1 MLCAATYSWTVG
13 QLDSWTVSW
22 TPGNLMKPCARK
34 NMTGSLGL
42 MERSRLVVSGASL
55 PIRGLMTW
63 RCGVSIGSIGSYNS
77 WLNVN
82 PESIPPRGLFNWR
95 VTTEIVTTI
104 RIVTTII
111 RIPISTSRPFWQGH
125 RQLHRVYA
133 TTHSGR
139 ECESH
144 LPCRVLSDA
153 LPYLPSWMS

>member
-13 QLDSWTVSW
+13 LHVGHLET
-22 TPGNLMKPCARK
+22 MKPCARK

-63 RCGVSIGSIGSYNS
+63 RCRVSIGSYNS
-77 WLNVN
+77 LLNVN
-82 PESIPPRGLFNWR
+82 PESITPRGLFNWR

-153 LPYLPSWMS
+153 LPCLPSWTS